1 MGAGGNGN
9 NQQEWEGNGYKARL
23 NLGLGMGMGMSHR
36 EWQGMRLEKTFPLIS
51 NLYHTRLQRYVRES
65 FNSVAVFYVTSV
77 TGGPVSGQK
86 DQRSNTLGY
95 DKIRHKMA

>member
-9 NQQEWEGNGYKARL
+9 NQWEWEQNGTKARL

-36 EWQGMRLEKTFPLIS
+36 EWEEMRLEKTFPLIS
-51 NLYHTRLQRYVRES
+51 NLYHTRLQRYVKES
-65 FNSVAVFYVTSV
+65 FNSVAMFYVTSV

-86 DQRSNTLGY
+86 DQRSNTLDY